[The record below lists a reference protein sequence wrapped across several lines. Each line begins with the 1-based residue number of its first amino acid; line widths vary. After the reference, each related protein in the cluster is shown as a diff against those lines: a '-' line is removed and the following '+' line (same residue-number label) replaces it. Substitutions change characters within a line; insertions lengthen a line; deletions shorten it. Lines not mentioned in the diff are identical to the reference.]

1 MAAAVDFPQRK
12 GGTHIYAG
20 VKLANRE
27 MGYAFS
33 VTRTGR
39 GIKRIYFIVT
49 DGAGTDSVQLLKESN
64 LAKKA
69 GVEIFTIAVG
79 QDANKPENVKLLK
92 RVAGTELCEVSND
105 LAKLD
110 ACPGDN
116 ENFIGVQD
124 YSKLAARVQK
134 FVGEICLEITSLSC
148 KKGCAQDTREIIVR
162 GRGFG
167 NSSDVYPGRVCRL
180 KSRTQKEVYYTD
192 IEATYVSNTELK
204 CFLPSAQTEHP
215 IFSDFLTE
223 DEDGKEIEGGP
234 TGSVEVQV
242 SMDGKF
248 FIEGVLGSFTSMG
261 HALVFLTVSQKARWY
276 SSIIGAFW
284 PLLLLPTLGNSHQG
298 ACCRDTADNAV
309 RRGKG

>member
-1 MAAAVDFPQRK
+1 MSRFKMDEDLMRMGIIQFSDNAGDSCTAQKREPAGSADSKIVREVCRKGERCYFLCNAQLSQGLEDGGNDPTKVGVAVDFPQRK

-49 DGAGTDSVQLLKESN
+49 DGAGTDSLQLLKESN

-92 RVAGTELCEVSND
+92 RVAGTELCEVSDD

-124 YSKLAARVQK
+124 YTKLAARVQK
-134 FVGEICLEITSLSC
+134 FV
-148 KKGCAQDTREIIVR
+148 
-162 GRGFG
+162 
-167 NSSDVYPGRVCRL
+167 
-180 KSRTQKEVYYTD
+180 
-192 IEATYVSNTELK
+192 
-204 CFLPSAQTEHP
+204 
-215 IFSDFLTE
+215 
-223 DEDGKEIEGGP
+223 DE
-234 TGSVEVQV
+234 
-242 SMDGKF
+242 
-248 FIEGVLGSFTSMG
+248 
-261 HALVFLTVSQKARWY
+261 
-276 SSIIGAFW
+276 
-284 PLLLLPTLGNSHQG
+284 
-298 ACCRDTADNAV
+298 
-309 RRGKG
+309 